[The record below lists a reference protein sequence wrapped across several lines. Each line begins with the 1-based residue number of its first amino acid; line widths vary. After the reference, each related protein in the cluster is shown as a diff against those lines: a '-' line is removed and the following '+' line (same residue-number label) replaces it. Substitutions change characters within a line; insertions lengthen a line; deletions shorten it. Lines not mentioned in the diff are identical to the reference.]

1 MHIELKPA
9 LLTLPL
15 FRPYPRQLLILLHIT
30 SKGQGTGTRAEIVM
44 WLWTIVQIIS
54 VDPLLNYFVRLVL
67 DVNWLNGLHQPPPAR
82 QEAATA
88 AHLIGPLQPRSR
100 AEAEL
105 LALLGKWHSRNGK
118 CFELPPLTTNHFRRK
133 WNFHSLN
140 QNLMEPFMLKIS
152 QIILSK

>member
-1 MHIELKPA
+1 MYNCNTD
-9 LLTLPL
+9 LLG
-15 FRPYPRQLLILLHIT
+15 LILGEEVFFSDGHCSGALCSITNAATFPSVSTTTFNLVIT
-30 SKGQGTGTRAEIVM
+30 SRGQGTGTRAEIVM

-82 QEAATA
+82 HEAATA

-105 LALLGKWHSRNGK
+105 LALLGNGIL
-118 CFELPPLTTNHFRRK
+118 EMENV
-133 WNFHSLN
+133 LN
-140 QNLMEPFMLKIS
+140 CLL
-152 QIILSK
+152 